1 MCKNAN
7 DFFNFY
13 NILKFMVLLKKLEI
27 VCFSSLYLKK
37 NKIKNKNKTP
47 WVFSIIVEVGG
58 GAFHLIRIFLW
69 YDTWEN
75 FRPNLGLSIEDNEKI
90 EGFLE
95 SLKSDTWKI
104 SGIFKA
110 WKTWKEV
117 DSGSCWLCKDCF

>member
-58 GAFHLIRIFLW
+58 GGSLPLDKDFPLVWHLREFQ
-69 YDTWEN
+69 
-75 FRPNLGLSIEDNEKI
+75 
-90 EGFLE
+90 
-95 SLKSDTWKI
+95 
-104 SGIFKA
+104 A
-110 WKTWKEV
+110 
-117 DSGSCWLCKDCF
+117 